1 MPRILKE
8 TKRTVMRTRMEAMS
22 GWVVRRRRKGERWVW
37 AVLRIPK
44 SVVMVVMSGERREG
58 GRMVEAMVR

>member
-8 TKRTVMRTRMEAMS
+8 TKRMVMRTRIEAMS
-22 GWVVRRRRKGERWVW
+22 GWVVRRKRRGERCVW
-37 AVLRIPK
+37 AVLRTPK

-58 GRMVEAMVR
+58 GRTLEAIVR